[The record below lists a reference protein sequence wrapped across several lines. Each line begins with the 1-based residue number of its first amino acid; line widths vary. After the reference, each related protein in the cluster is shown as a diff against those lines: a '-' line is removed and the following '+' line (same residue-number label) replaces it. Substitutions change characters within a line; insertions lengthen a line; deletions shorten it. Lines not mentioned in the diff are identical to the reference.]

1 MDGAATE
8 KARRASS
15 VRVRG
20 TASSGASDE
29 RRVRIGTWV
38 CIRSLT
44 YASDSAGNIIK
55 LGRSQIPQLKN
66 INTHICFGTPAWNPE
81 LCNG

>member
-1 MDGAATE
+1 MSAGKEFQTDGAATE

-38 CIRSLT
+38 CICDNKRVPSSLLVDRNALMDR
-44 YASDSAGNIIK
+44 YD
-55 LGRSQIPQLKN
+55 LK
-66 INTHICFGTPAWNPE
+66 TT
-81 LCNG
+81 